1 MTKLI
6 KVATHSES
14 SLVAG
19 AIVGLL
25 RETQQAEVQAIGA
38 NAVNQAVKAV
48 AIARSYLDEHDLDLT
63 MAPSFTKVQI
73 NDQAQTALRFH
84 IRLCPKYR
92 IPDHCHSQQE
102 KTHA

>member
-6 KVATHSES
+6 KVANRSES
-14 SLVAG
+14 ALVAG

-25 RETQQAEVQAIGA
+25 RENQQAEMQAIGA

-63 MAPSFTKVQI
+63 MTPSFTKVQI
-73 NDQAQTALRFH
+73 NDKAHTALRFH
-84 IRLCPKYR
+84 IRLCPKYHL
-92 IPDHCHSQQE
+92 PGNFHSQQE
-102 KTHA
+102 KNHA